1 MHDCLLHNC
10 LLHHSNAANT
20 ENFES
25 GVERAI
31 HNAIRSLLNL
41 GNSIRYELCLAM
53 ASMGALEQRRIEQS
67 RILFLN
73 SCRLEGPYHIFHS
86 FTPRVTKNNLSGIAL
101 NTELHLYDS
110 LFLQNSFSY
119 MIAHI
124 RNKLP
129 STTKSA
135 STQAFENCRVL
146 WMPVQGRTVF
156 SFVFTFVGIFK
167 F

>member
-1 MHDCLLHNC
+1 MYDCLLHNC

-53 ASMGALEQRRIEQS
+53 ASMGALEQRRTEQS

-73 SCRLEGPYHIFHS
+73 SCRLEGPTIFS
-86 FTPRVTKNNLSGIAL
+86 TLSHP
-101 NTELHLYDS
+101 E
-110 LFLQNSFSY
+110 
-119 MIAHI
+119 
-124 RNKLP
+124 
-129 STTKSA
+129 
-135 STQAFENCRVL
+135 
-146 WMPVQGRTVF
+146 
-156 SFVFTFVGIFK
+156 
-167 F
+167 